1 MRQVTL
7 NKTLPMRVLVLD
19 TDQNAIQTTEYRITY
34 SMTTEI
40 DPVSKGDPYLEAS
53 KAQNKSYAKVNMF
66 VEQILDH
73 SFLVELGNPD
83 IKVIEKYNNNIIVLP
98 DLNEMTFI
106 AALHCKLNHI
116 TEKNTMVET
125 ITLADV
131 DQQITYTYKVDKFE
145 EDTWV
150 ELPIH
155 DDWLP
160 EFSHWG
166 TNWWFRYD
174 VSTFDGMSTSKDE
187 HEMWQ
192 LAKEEENVDHI
203 NKEALEY
210 IDETFDKM
218 FEESKNHDGRVVD
231 LKQFK
236 QAKEAMTKDWKPK
249 LV

>member
-40 DPVSKGDPYLEAS
+40 NLEAADPYLDAC

-73 SFLVELGNPD
+73 SFLVQIGNPD

-106 AALHCKLNHI
+106 AALHCKLNSI

-125 ITLADV
+125 ISLADT
-131 DQQITYTYKVDKFE
+131 DQQITYTYNVDKFDD
-145 EDTWV
+145 DTWV
-150 ELPIH
+150 ELPVH
-155 DDWLP
+155 CDWLP
-160 EFSHWG
+160 EFSHWN
-166 TNWWFRYD
+166 TSWWFRYD
-174 VSTFDGMSTSKDE
+174 VSTFDGMSTDKEE

-192 LAKEEENVDHI
+192 LAKDEEEVDQM
-203 NKEALEY
+203 NKEALDY
-210 IDETFDKM
+210 IDAEFDKM
-218 FEESKNHDGRVVD
+218 FEDTKKYDGQIVD

-236 QAKEAMTKDWKPK
+236 MAKEAKTKDWKPK